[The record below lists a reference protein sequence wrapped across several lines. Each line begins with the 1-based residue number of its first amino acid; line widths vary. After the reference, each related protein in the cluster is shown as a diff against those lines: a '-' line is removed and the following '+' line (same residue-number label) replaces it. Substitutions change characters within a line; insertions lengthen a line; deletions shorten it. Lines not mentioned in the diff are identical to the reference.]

1 VLGKKEPQM
10 IEETQYLTREGMEQL
25 QKRLSYYTD
34 VRRMEVAE
42 RLRSALEDGGEL
54 TENTEYEE
62 AKNEQAFLEG
72 EIARIDRIL
81 RFAKL
86 IDENVKSDSVVIGSQ
101 VTIVEKGGKEEESYR
116 LVGPAEANPSVGKI
130 STESPLGKALMGA
143 KVGDKVKIK
152 APDGD
157 IVFVVRELG

>member
-86 IDENVKSDSVVIGSQ
+86 IDENIKSDSVVIGSQ

-157 IVFVVRELG
+157 IVFVVRELS

>member
-1 VLGKKEPQM
+1 M

-25 QKRLSYYTD
+25 QKRLNYLTE
-34 VRRMEVAE
+34 VRRLEVAE
-42 RLRSALEDGGEL
+42 RLRSALGDGGEL

-62 AKNEQAFLEG
+62 AKNEQAFLES

-86 IDENVKSDSVVIGSQ
+86 IDESIKSDSVVIGST
-101 VTIVEKGGKEEESYR
+101 VKIVEKGVTEEEAYR

-143 KVGDKVKIK
+143 KVGDKVKIN

-157 IVFVVRELG
+157 IVFLIREIG

>member
-1 VLGKKEPQM
+1 MKEPQM
-10 IEETQYLTREGMEQL
+10 IDETQYLTREGMEQL
-25 QKRLSYYTD
+25 QKRLGYLTD
-34 VRRMEVAE
+34 VRRIEVAE

-62 AKNEQAFLEG
+62 AKNEQAFLES

-86 IDENVKSDSVVIGSQ
+86 IDENIKSDNVVIGSQ

-157 IVFVVRELG
+157 IVFVVRELS

>member
-1 VLGKKEPQM
+1 M
-10 IEETQYLTREGMEQL
+10 IDETQYLTREGMEQL
-25 QKRLSYYTD
+25 HKRLGYLTD
-34 VRRMEVAE
+34 VRRIEVAE

-62 AKNEQAFLEG
+62 AKNEQAFLES

-86 IDENVKSDSVVIGSQ
+86 IDENIKSDNVVIGSQ

-157 IVFVVRELG
+157 IVFVVRELS

>member
-1 VLGKKEPQM
+1 M
-10 IEETQYLTREGMEQL
+10 IDETQYLTREGMEQL
-25 QKRLSYYTD
+25 QKRLSYLTD
-34 VRRMEVAE
+34 VRRVEVAE

-62 AKNEQAFLEG
+62 AKNEQAFLES

-86 IDENVKSDSVVIGSQ
+86 IDESVKSDTVVVGSL
-101 VTIVEKGGKEEESYR
+101 VKVVEKGGKDEEAYR

-157 IVFVVRELG
+157 IVFHIREIA

>member
-1 VLGKKEPQM
+1 M
-10 IEETQYLTREGMEQL
+10 IEETQYLTQEGMEQL
-25 QKRLSYYTD
+25 QRKLNYLVD

-86 IDENVKSDSVVIGSQ
+86 IDESVKSDTVVVGSQ
-101 VTIVEKGGKEEESYR
+101 VTIVEKGGKDEESYR

-157 IVFVVRELG
+157 IVFVIREIG

>member
-1 VLGKKEPQM
+1 M

-25 QKRLSYYTD
+25 QKRLNYFIE
-34 VRRMEVAE
+34 VRRVEVAE

-86 IDENVKSDSVVIGSQ
+86 IDETVKSDTVVVGSL
-101 VTIVEKGGKEEESYR
+101 VKVVEKGGNDEEAYR

-157 IVFVVRELG
+157 IVFVIREIA